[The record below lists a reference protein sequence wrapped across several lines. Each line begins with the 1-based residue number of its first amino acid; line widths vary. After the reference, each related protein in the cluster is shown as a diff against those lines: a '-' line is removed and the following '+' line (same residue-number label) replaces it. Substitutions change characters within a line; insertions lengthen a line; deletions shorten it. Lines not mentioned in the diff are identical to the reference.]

1 MDSYNNDSLLRALFD
16 AFPALVFAVDADVRI
31 HEYNAAASDFI
42 GKDRKYI
49 LQHRGGDAF
58 DCLHAYDSPDG
69 CGRGPLCK
77 DCVIR
82 SSVKE
87 AFSGKNTVRQ
97 RTRIEFVRG
106 DKAIE
111 IYALVTASFLVHQG
125 KQLVMLIIE
134 DISEMIE
141 LQRIIPICMHC
152 KKIRNDEDYW
162 STVESYFKKHLD
174 VDFSHGYCPECAAKE
189 IDKLNKEF
197 KR

>member
-1 MDSYNNDSLLRALFD
+1 MDYSNNDSLLRTLFD
-16 AFPALVFAVDADVRI
+16 AFPALVFAVDEDVQI
-31 HEYNAAASDFI
+31 LEYNASASNFI
-42 GKDRKYI
+42 GKDREFI

-58 DCLHAYDSPDG
+58 NCLHAYDAPDG

-82 SSVKE
+82 NSVKE
-87 AFSGKNTVRQ
+87 AFTGKNTVRT

-106 DKAIE
+106 DKTIE
-111 IYALVTASFLVHQG
+111 IYSLITASIFAHQG
-125 KQLVMLIIE
+125 RKLVMLIIE

-152 KKIRNDEDYW
+152 KKVRNDKDYW
-162 STVESYFKKHLD
+162 LSVESYFKKHLD
-174 VDFSHGYCPECAAKE
+174 LDFSHGYCPECAAME
-189 IDKLNKEF
+189 IDRLKKEF